1 MMATVFLAVVGDDLL
16 SRILQFASTI
26 AHWLGQAILAAIQS
40 LVPQAQ
46 IPNDLIDPI
55 GFLAVLTLF
64 VILAGVARRI
74 AWIIVAA
81 GWLLLGV
88 RIALILLGR

>member
-1 MMATVFLAVVGDDLL
+1 MASLAQAGDDLL
-16 SRILQFASTI
+16 NRILQFVSTI
-26 AHWLGQAILAAIQS
+26 AHALGQVIVAAIQR

-46 IPNDLIDPI
+46 IPNDLIDPV

-74 AWIIVAA
+74 VWIIVAA

-88 RIALILLGR
+88 RIALILFGR

>member
-1 MMATVFLAVVGDDLL
+1 MANDNVLGGM
-16 SRILQFASTI
+16 LQFLSTI
-26 AHWLGQAILAAIQS
+26 ARGLGQAIVAAIQMI
-40 LVPQAQ
+40 LPQAAV
-46 IPNDLIDPI
+46 PDDLVDPI

-81 GWLLLGV
+81 GWLLIAARV
-88 RIALILLGR
+88 ALILAGR